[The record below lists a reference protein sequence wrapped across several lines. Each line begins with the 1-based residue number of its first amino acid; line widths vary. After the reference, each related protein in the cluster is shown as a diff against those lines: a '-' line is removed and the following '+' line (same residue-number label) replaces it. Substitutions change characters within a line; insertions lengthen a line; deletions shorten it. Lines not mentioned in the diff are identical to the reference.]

1 MFGSSHNAVAQVEPA
16 EVERKLASA
25 EPPLLV
31 DVRQPDE
38 FAQGHIPGA
47 RLIPLGELAG
57 QLGELPK
64 DRAIVA
70 VCRSGARSANATLA
84 MRQAGLD
91 AVNMVGGM
99 LAWRGPVER

>member
-1 MFGSSHNAVAQVEPA
+1 MFGSSSNPVAQVQPA
-16 EVERKLASA
+16 EVEQKLASTQ
-25 EPPLLV
+25 PPLLV

-38 FAQGHIPGA
+38 YAQGHIPGA
-47 RLIPLGELAG
+47 RLIPLGTLPEHLA
-57 QLGELPK
+57 ELPK
-64 DRAIVA
+64 DREIVA

-84 MRQAGLD
+84 MRQAGLN